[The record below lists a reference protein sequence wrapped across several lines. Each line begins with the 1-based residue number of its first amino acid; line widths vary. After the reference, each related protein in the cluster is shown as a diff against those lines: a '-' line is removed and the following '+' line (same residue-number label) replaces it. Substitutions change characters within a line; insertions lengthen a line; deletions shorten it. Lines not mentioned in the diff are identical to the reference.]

1 MVGSSNDLA
10 CEIFAFAAFKRF
22 WAAMIS
28 GFCSIASWINHF
40 KSNGASVSFIS
51 IITFLLFV
59 CFWGV
64 LLPFSLAKMTVQEN
78 TKTKSSGENK
88 NIFKGILFMLRI
100 RLSAL
105 SHVTRPCFTLDSL
118 NVIKGLRKQGQ
129 TNCCCNKN

>member
-1 MVGSSNDLA
+1 MEGSSSDFA
-10 CEIFAFAAFKRF
+10 CEIRAFAALKRF
-22 WAAMIS
+22 WAAIIS
-28 GFCSIASWINHF
+28 GLCSMASWISHF

-78 TKTKSSGENK
+78 TKSSGVNK
-88 NIFKGILFMLRI
+88 NIFKGIPFMLRI

-105 SHVTRPCFTLDSL
+105 SHVTRPCFTLDG
-118 NVIKGLRKQGQ
+118 VCVVKGHRK
-129 TNCCCNKN
+129 

>member
-28 GFCSIASWINHF
+28 GFCSMASWISHF

-51 IITFLLFV
+51 LITFLLFV

-64 LLPFSLAKMTVQEN
+64 LLSFSFAKMTVQEN
-78 TKTKSSGENK
+78 TKSSGENK

-100 RLSAL
+100 RLSAR
-105 SHVTRPCFTLDSL
+105 SHVTRPCFTLDGVR
-118 NVIKGLRKQGQ
+118 VIKGLRKQGQ
-129 TNCCCNKN
+129 TNCYCNKN

>member
-64 LLPFSLAKMTVQEN
+64 LLPFSLAEMTVQEN
-78 TKTKSSGENK
+78 TKNSGKNK

-100 RLSAL
+100 RLSAR
-105 SHVTRPCFTLDSL
+105 SQVTRPFFTLDG
-118 NVIKGLRKQGQ
+118 VHVVKGLKKQGQ
-129 TNCCCNKN
+129 TNYYCNKN

>member
-59 CFWGV
+59 CFGGV

-78 TKTKSSGENK
+78 TKNSGKNK

-100 RLSAL
+100 RLSAR
-105 SHVTRPCFTLDSL
+105 SHVTRPCFTLDGVS
-118 NVIKGLRKQGQ
+118 VVKGLKKQGQ
-129 TNCCCNKN
+129 TNYYCNKN